1 MDSEPRDR
9 DRLSWEPERRGSDRV
24 GSEERRPERAGAG
37 RVGAERRRTERREPE
52 RREPERRERPRTGGR
67 SSAEVIARMA
77 ADYVAEMTGK
87 EPEEIVSLE
96 QTGDD
101 LWKVGVEVVET
112 RRIPDSTDI
121 LAVYEAELDAEGELV
136 AYRRVKRYSRC
147 QLKETS

>member
-1 MDSEPRDR
+1 VDSREPRDR
-9 DRLSWEPERRGSDRV
+9 DRPSWEPERRDRSGS
-24 GSEERRPERAGAG
+24 SERRAERVGAG
-37 RVGAERRRTERREPE
+37 RVGSERGR
-52 RREPERRERPRTGGR
+52 PERRERPRTGR
-67 SSAEVIARMA
+67 RPSADMIARLA

-87 EPEEIVSLE
+87 EPGGIVSLE
-96 QTGDD
+96 QAEDD
-101 LWKVGVEVVET
+101 RWRVGVEVVET